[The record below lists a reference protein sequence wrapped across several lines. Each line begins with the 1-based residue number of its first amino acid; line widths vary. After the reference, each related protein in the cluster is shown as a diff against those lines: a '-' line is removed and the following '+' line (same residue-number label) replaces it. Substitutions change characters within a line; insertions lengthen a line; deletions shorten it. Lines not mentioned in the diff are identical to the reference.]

1 MIKEKLKNLLNVKVI
16 YLIICFIVIVLF
28 ICLRNTHAFYNY
40 ESAWTPIFNSRVGNF
55 TGKGDTY
62 PLTNKNTDI
71 NLLYMVQDIT
81 NPRNYSVME
90 GTPALVSGFK
100 LNSDKSNC
108 IPANATYTMNGDK
121 VFSVDS
127 NGLVKVTVKQSKPN
141 QVVCR
146 IYYDYEQLDGK
157 DIIVFAL
164 KEDALGMVIYEGKH
178 YTMSE
183 EVPTSGFTYKS
194 SSCKN
199 TNITTN
205 LKYENNKF
213 TFETKGPNICY
224 AYFNKIS

>member
-1 MIKEKLKNLLNVKVI
+1 MKKEELKRLLNVKVI

-55 TGKGDTY
+55 TGKGDTS
-62 PLTNKNTDI
+62 PLTDKNTDI
-71 NLLYMVQDIT
+71 NLLFMVQDIT
-81 NPRNYSVME
+81 NPKNYTIME
-90 GTPALVSGFK
+90 GPPVLVSGYA
-100 LNSDKSNC
+100 LNNEKSNC
-108 IPANATYTMNGDK
+108 IPKDATYSNYSIDNGSGK
-121 VFSVDS
+121 AIV
-127 NGLVKVTVKQSKPN
+127 NIKQTKPN